1 MRPSSH
7 RSGGIWGQFKVRL
20 QLAVAVEKIEGR
32 KQTENS
38 LKKVF
43 DVEVGLTATR
53 ITPPL
58 QNLPPWLHVV
68 RKSFLSGPVRSRHKL
83 AILPTPRSYR
93 KFRAQSSSTNHFVTM
108 SYRDL

>member
-7 RSGGIWGQFKVRL
+7 RSGGIWVQFKVRL

-58 QNLPPWLHVV
+58 QNAIIDIQQVEKIEG
-68 RKSFLSGPVRSRHKL
+68 RKQTENLLKKVFDVEVGLSS
-83 AILPTPRSYR
+83 PRNR
-93 KFRAQSSSTNHFVTM
+93 FSSATGLI
-108 SYRDL
+108 Y